1 MNWKCASCVGVASVC
16 TAPSAQ
22 GIESSLVP
30 KEYEKHFGFPL
41 LLTDDLAR
49 KVTLA
54 AVIKYH
60 PNVQV
65 RPCFCFVK
73 ACVDE

>member
-1 MNWKCASCVGVASVC
+1 VHGKCAPCVSVASVC
-16 TAPSAQ
+16 TAPPQ

-41 LLTDDLAR
+41 LLTDDLSR

-65 RPCFCFVK
+65 RPCFCYVK